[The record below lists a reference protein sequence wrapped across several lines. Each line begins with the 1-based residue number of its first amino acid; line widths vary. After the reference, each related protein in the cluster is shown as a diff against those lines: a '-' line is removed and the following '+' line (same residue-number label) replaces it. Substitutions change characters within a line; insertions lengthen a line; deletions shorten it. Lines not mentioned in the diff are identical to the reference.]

1 MGDHPPV
8 VIIGAGVGGLSL
20 ALLLRQQG
28 VQAEVLERAGQLREV
43 GAAIAVAANGTRV
56 LQRLGLAAGL
66 ARAGTEPT
74 RLVHRDGRDGRAISV
89 TPGPDW
95 YRAAFGAPF
104 YGLHRRARQV
114 QLASWAAS
122 AALHLPAGPSTQAR
136 DAYLAQV
143 PDRLAWIHGYDAL
156 AAPRLG

>member
-89 TPGPDW
+89 TPGPGW
-95 YRAAFGAPF
+95 YRAVFGAPF
-104 YGLHRRARQV
+104 YGLHRRALQEL
-114 QLASWAAS
+114 LAGALGPDH
-122 AALHLPAGPSTQAR
+122 LHLGCQPGR
-136 DAYLAQV
+136 
-143 PDRLAWIHGYDAL
+143 
-156 AAPRLG
+156 

>member
-74 RLVHRDGRDGRAISV
+74 RLIRRGGRS
-89 TPGPDW
+89 
-95 YRAAFGAPF
+95 
-104 YGLHRRARQV
+104 
-114 QLASWAAS
+114 
-122 AALHLPAGPSTQAR
+122 
-136 DAYLAQV
+136 
-143 PDRLAWIHGYDAL
+143 
-156 AAPRLG
+156 